1 MSSRP
6 VRVLIVD
13 DSAVM
18 RQLLTD
24 MLSRDPG
31 ITVVGT
37 AADPLIARRKILRL
51 SPDVLTLDV
60 EMPRM
65 NGLDF
70 LRQLMCLRPMPVVMV
85 SSLAERGA
93 AVSLQ
98 ALELGAV
105 DIVAKPKAAGMREF
119 EHSAAEI
126 ARKVRQA
133 ARARV
138 QPRPC
143 PGKAASIQL
152 PQAMTVLPPMHFG
165 RARLLAIGASAG
177 GTEAIRQ
184 VLAAMP
190 ANGPPV
196 VIVQHIPGTFSR
208 PFVERLDRHSALRV
222 VEASH
227 GAPILAGHAYLSP
240 PDLHL
245 GVVRGHAGLE
255 CAVIDAGPVNHH
267 RPSVDILFHSV
278 AAHAGGQAVG
288 ALLTGMGDDGARGLL
303 AMRMA
308 GAATLVQ
315 DKATSVV
322 WGMPGAAVRMNAAD
336 EVAPLHRIAERML
349 ALSVT
354 ATGSA
359 DDAAAPPR

>member
-1 MSSRP
+1 MSGRP

-31 ITVVGT
+31 IEVVGT
-37 AADPLIARRKILRL
+37 AADPLIARQKILRL
-51 SPDVLTLDV
+51 SPDVLTLDI

-85 SSLAERGA
+85 SFLAERGA
-93 AVSLQ
+93 SVSLQ

-105 DIVAKPKAAGMREF
+105 DIVAKPKAPGIREF

-126 ARKVRQA
+126 AGKVRQA

-138 QPRPC
+138 QARPC
-143 PGKAASIQL
+143 PAKADCIEL
-152 PQAMTVLPPMHFG
+152 PQAANVPAHLRAG

-184 VLAAMP
+184 VLVAMP
-190 ANGPPV
+190 PNGPPV
-196 VIVQHIPGTFSR
+196 VIVQHIPGAFSR
-208 PFVERLDRHSALRV
+208 SFVERLDRNSALRV

-227 GAPILAGHAYLSP
+227 GAPVLAGHAYLP
-240 PDLHL
+240 PPEMHL
-245 GVVRGHAGLE
+245 GVVRGESGLA

-267 RPSVDILFHSV
+267 RPSVDVLFHSV
-278 AAHAGGQAVG
+278 AAHAGDQAVG

-308 GAATLVQ
+308 GARTLVQ
-315 DKATSVV
+315 DKDTSVV
-322 WGMPGAAVRMNAAD
+322 WGMPGAAVRMHAAD
-336 EVAPLHRIAERML
+336 EVLPLPSIAARML

-354 ATGSA
+354 ASVAGT
-359 DDAAAPPR
+359 DPEPPRR